1 MRTREFYERHGGK
14 TIVLARFIP
23 IIRTFA
29 PVVAGVGRME
39 YRRFLAYNVLGGI
52 GWVTSMTWAGYLLG
66 QAIPDIG
73 RYIHVVIVVVVIL
86 SLHPDRHRVVEGAV
100 APRRRRGP
108 GSIAAVFRL
117 IPREERFFD
126 LFEEQAK
133 NIVAAAGRLRELIF
147 DFSDAPAK
155 SMAIRELEH
164 AGDVLTH
171 DLIRKI
177 NTTFV
182 TPFDREDVYALASRL
197 DDVLDLIEAAADRL
211 VLYRIKEPT
220 SGARAFAEVIVKT
233 ADSVQAAVDCLRTSS
248 KAYHQHCVE
257 VNRLENEA
265 DRLLKELIAALF
277 ADVTDPIEVIKWK
290 EIYETLE
297 EVTDRC
303 EDVVNVIEGIMLKMG

>member
-1 MRTREFYERHGGK
+1 M
-14 TIVLARFIP
+14 
-23 IIRTFA
+23 
-29 PVVAGVGRME
+29 
-39 YRRFLAYNVLGGI
+39 
-52 GWVTSMTWAGYLLG
+52 
-66 QAIPDIG
+66 
-73 RYIHVVIVVVVIL
+73 
-86 SLHPDRHRVVEGAV
+86 
-100 APRRRRGP
+100 
-108 GSIAAVFRL
+108 FRL

-126 LFEEQAK
+126 LFEEQAR
-133 NIVAAAGRLRELIF
+133 NIVAAAGRLREMIF

-155 SMAIRELEH
+155 SMAVKELEH

-220 SGARAFAEVIVKT
+220 SGARAFADVIV
-233 ADSVQAAVDCLRTSS
+233 RTSS
-248 KAYHQHCVE
+248 KGYHQHCVE

>member
-1 MRTREFYERHGGK
+1 M
-14 TIVLARFIP
+14 
-23 IIRTFA
+23 
-29 PVVAGVGRME
+29 
-39 YRRFLAYNVLGGI
+39 
-52 GWVTSMTWAGYLLG
+52 
-66 QAIPDIG
+66 
-73 RYIHVVIVVVVIL
+73 
-86 SLHPDRHRVVEGAV
+86 
-100 APRRRRGP
+100 
-108 GSIAAVFRL
+108 FRL
-117 IPREERFFD
+117 IPREERFYD
-126 LFEEQAK
+126 LFEEQAR
-133 NIVAAAGRLRELIF
+133 NILAAAERLREMVF
-147 DFSDAPAK
+147 DFSDAPAQA
-155 SMAIRELEH
+155 MAIRELEH
-164 AGDVLTH
+164 AGDTLTH

-211 VLYRIKEPT
+211 VLYRIKAPT
-220 SGARAFAEVIVKT
+220 SGARAFAEVIQKT
-233 ADSVQAAVDCLRTSS
+233 AESTRAAVGCLRASS
-248 KAYHQHCVE
+248 QVYHTHCVE

>member
-1 MRTREFYERHGGK
+1 M
-14 TIVLARFIP
+14 
-23 IIRTFA
+23 
-29 PVVAGVGRME
+29 
-39 YRRFLAYNVLGGI
+39 
-52 GWVTSMTWAGYLLG
+52 
-66 QAIPDIG
+66 
-73 RYIHVVIVVVVIL
+73 
-86 SLHPDRHRVVEGAV
+86 
-100 APRRRRGP
+100 
-108 GSIAAVFRL
+108 FRL
-117 IPREERFFD
+117 MPREERFFD
-126 LFEEQAK
+126 LFEEQGR
-133 NIVAAAGRLRELIF
+133 NIVEAANRLREMIF

-155 SMAIRELEH
+155 AHAVKELEH

-171 DLIRKI
+171 DVVRKI

-220 SGARAFAEVIVKT
+220 SGARAFGEVIVRT
-233 ADSVQAAVDCLRTSS
+233 AAATREAVACLRTSS
-248 KAYHQHCVE
+248 PTYHQYAVE

-277 ADVTDPIEVIKWK
+277 AEIADPVDIIKWK

>member
-1 MRTREFYERHGGK
+1 
-14 TIVLARFIP
+14 
-23 IIRTFA
+23 
-29 PVVAGVGRME
+29 
-39 YRRFLAYNVLGGI
+39 
-52 GWVTSMTWAGYLLG
+52 
-66 QAIPDIG
+66 
-73 RYIHVVIVVVVIL
+73 
-86 SLHPDRHRVVEGAV
+86 VVEGAT
-100 APRRRRGP
+100 RRRRGAEP
-108 GSIAAVFRL
+108 IAAVFRL
-117 IPREERFFD
+117 IPRQERFFD

-133 NIVAAAGRLRELIF
+133 NIVAAAGRLREMIF

-155 SMAIRELEH
+155 AMAIRELEH
-164 AGDVLTH
+164 AGDALTH

-197 DDVLDLIEAAADRL
+197 DDVLDLVEAAADRL

-220 SGARAFAEVIVKT
+220 SGARAFSEVILKS
-233 ADSVQAAVDCLRTSS
+233 AESVQAAVNCLRASS
-248 KAYHQHCVE
+248 QAYHGHCVE

-265 DRLLKELIAALF
+265 DRLLKERIAGLF

>member
-1 MRTREFYERHGGK
+1 
-14 TIVLARFIP
+14 
-23 IIRTFA
+23 
-29 PVVAGVGRME
+29 
-39 YRRFLAYNVLGGI
+39 
-52 GWVTSMTWAGYLLG
+52 
-66 QAIPDIG
+66 
-73 RYIHVVIVVVVIL
+73 
-86 SLHPDRHRVVEGAV
+86 
-100 APRRRRGP
+100 
-108 GSIAAVFRL
+108 VFRL

-126 LFEEQAK
+126 LFEEQGR
-133 NIVAAAGRLRELIF
+133 NIAAGAKRLREMIF

-155 SMAIRELEH
+155 ALAIKELEH
-164 AGDVLTH
+164 AADVLTH
-171 DLIRKI
+171 ELIRKI
-177 NTTFV
+177 NTTFI

-233 ADSVQAAVDCLRTSS
+233 ADSVEAAVSCLRTSS
-248 KAYHQHCVE
+248 QSYHTHCVE

-277 ADVTDPIEVIKWK
+277 ADVSDPIEVIKWK

>member
-1 MRTREFYERHGGK
+1 MF
-14 TIVLARFIP
+14 RFIP
-23 IIRTFA
+23 RQ
-29 PVVAGVGRME
+29 E
-39 YRRFLAYNVLGGI
+39 
-52 GWVTSMTWAGYLLG
+52 
-66 QAIPDIG
+66 Q
-73 RYIHVVIVVVVIL
+73 
-86 SLHPDRHRVVEGAV
+86 
-100 APRRRRGP
+100 
-108 GSIAAVFRL
+108 
-117 IPREERFFD
+117 FFD
-126 LFEEQAK
+126 LFERQAEH
-133 NIVAAAGRLRELIF
+133 ITESARRLREMVF

-155 SMAIRELEH
+155 AAAIKELEH

-171 DLIRKI
+171 DVVKKL

-233 ADSVQAAVDCLRTSS
+233 ADATRAAVGCVRPSS
-248 KAYHQHCVE
+248 GAYGAHAVE

-265 DRLLKELIAALF
+265 DRLLKQLIAGLF
-277 ADVTDPIEVIKWK
+277 ADVTDPVEIMKWK

>member
-1 MRTREFYERHGGK
+1 M
-14 TIVLARFIP
+14 
-23 IIRTFA
+23 
-29 PVVAGVGRME
+29 
-39 YRRFLAYNVLGGI
+39 
-52 GWVTSMTWAGYLLG
+52 
-66 QAIPDIG
+66 
-73 RYIHVVIVVVVIL
+73 
-86 SLHPDRHRVVEGAV
+86 
-100 APRRRRGP
+100 
-108 GSIAAVFRL
+108 FRL
-117 IPREERFFD
+117 LPRGERFFD
-126 LFEEQAK
+126 LFEEQGR
-133 NIVAAAGRLRELIF
+133 NIVAAAGRLREMIF

-155 SMAIRELEH
+155 SMAVKELEH
-164 AGDVLTH
+164 VGDVLTH

-220 SGARAFAEVIVKT
+220 SGARAFADVIVKT
-233 ADSVQAAVDCLRTSS
+233 ADAVQAAVECLRTSS
-248 KAYHQHCVE
+248 QVYHRHCVE
-257 VNRLENEA
+257 VNRLENQA
-265 DRLLKELIAALF
+265 DELLKELIAALF

>member
-1 MRTREFYERHGGK
+1 MF
-14 TIVLARFIP
+14 
-23 IIRTFA
+23 
-29 PVVAGVGRME
+29 
-39 YRRFLAYNVLGGI
+39 RFL
-52 GWVTSMTWAGYLLG
+52 
-66 QAIPDIG
+66 
-73 RYIHVVIVVVVIL
+73 
-86 SLHPDRHRVVEGAV
+86 
-100 APRRRRGP
+100 PRQ
-108 GSIAAVFRL
+108 
-117 IPREERFFD
+117 EQFFD
-126 LFEEQAK
+126 LFERQAGH
-133 NIVAAAGRLRELIF
+133 IAESARRLREMVF

-155 SMAIRELEH
+155 AAAIKELEH

-171 DLIRKI
+171 DVVKKL

-220 SGARAFAEVIVKT
+220 SGARALTEVIVRT
-233 ADSVQAAVDCLRTSS
+233 ADATRAAVTCLRASS
-248 KAYHQHCVE
+248 GEYHTHAVE

-265 DRLLKELIAALF
+265 DRLLKQLIASLF
-277 ADVTDPIEVIKWK
+277 SDVSDPIEIIKWK

>member
-1 MRTREFYERHGGK
+1 MTTPWRDGG
-14 TIVLARFIP
+14 RP
-23 IIRTFA
+23 
-29 PVVAGVGRME
+29 
-39 YRRFLAYNVLGGI
+39 
-52 GWVTSMTWAGYLLG
+52 
-66 QAIPDIG
+66 
-73 RYIHVVIVVVVIL
+73 
-86 SLHPDRHRVVEGAV
+86 
-100 APRRRRGP
+100 
-108 GSIAAVFRL
+108 VFRL

-126 LFEEQAK
+126 LFEEQGR
-133 NIVAAAGRLRELIF
+133 NIAAGARRLREMVF

-155 SMAIRELEH
+155 AMAIKELEH
-164 AGDVLTH
+164 AADVLTH
-171 DLIRKI
+171 ELIRKI
-177 NTTFV
+177 NTTFI

-233 ADSVQAAVDCLRTSS
+233 ADSVQAAVACLRTSS
-248 KAYHQHCVE
+248 KSYHTHCVE

>member
-1 MRTREFYERHGGK
+1 M
-14 TIVLARFIP
+14 
-23 IIRTFA
+23 
-29 PVVAGVGRME
+29 
-39 YRRFLAYNVLGGI
+39 
-52 GWVTSMTWAGYLLG
+52 
-66 QAIPDIG
+66 
-73 RYIHVVIVVVVIL
+73 
-86 SLHPDRHRVVEGAV
+86 
-100 APRRRRGP
+100 
-108 GSIAAVFRL
+108 FRL
-117 IPREERFFD
+117 IPREERFFE
-126 LFEEQAK
+126 LFEEQGR
-133 NIVAAAGRLRELIF
+133 NIAAAAGRLREMVF

-155 SMAIRELEH
+155 AMAIKELEH

-177 NTTFV
+177 NTTFI

-233 ADSVQAAVDCLRTSS
+233 TEAMRGAVGCLRS
-248 KAYHQHCVE
+248 AHDQYNVHAVE

-265 DRLLKELIAALF
+265 DRLLKTLIAALF
-277 ADVTDPIEVIKWK
+277 ADVTDPVEIIKWK

-303 EDVVNVIEGIMLKMG
+303 EDVCNVIEGIVLKMG

>member
-1 MRTREFYERHGGK
+1 M
-14 TIVLARFIP
+14 
-23 IIRTFA
+23 
-29 PVVAGVGRME
+29 VAGPRP
-39 YRRFLAYNVLGGI
+39 A
-52 GWVTSMTWAGYLLG
+52 
-66 QAIPDIG
+66 
-73 RYIHVVIVVVVIL
+73 
-86 SLHPDRHRVVEGAV
+86 
-100 APRRRRGP
+100 RRRRG
-108 GSIAAVFRL
+108 SAALAPVFRL

-126 LFEEQAK
+126 LFEEQGR
-133 NIVAAAGRLRELIF
+133 NIVAAAERLREMIF

-155 SMAIRELEH
+155 SMAIKELEH
-164 AGDVLTH
+164 VGDVLTH

-220 SGARAFAEVIVKT
+220 SA
-233 ADSVQAAVDCLRTSS
+233 SS
-248 KAYHQHCVE
+248 KGYHQHCVE